1 MKIGERILLTKISD
15 DVFEGKHP
23 NYINTGY
30 QMLGAFPGNPIISER
45 YTIPGRHMHEYLRTS
60 IVTEILEDTDDIL
73 IFKTENSTYKI
84 EKFVENTNV
93 GIADL

>member
-1 MKIGERILLTKISD
+1 MEEGERILLTKISD

-23 NYINTGY
+23 NYINAGY

-45 YTIPGRHMHEYLRTS
+45 YTIPGRHMYEYLRTS
-60 IVTEILEDTDDIL
+60 IVTEILEDTDDLL

-93 GIADL
+93 GITDL